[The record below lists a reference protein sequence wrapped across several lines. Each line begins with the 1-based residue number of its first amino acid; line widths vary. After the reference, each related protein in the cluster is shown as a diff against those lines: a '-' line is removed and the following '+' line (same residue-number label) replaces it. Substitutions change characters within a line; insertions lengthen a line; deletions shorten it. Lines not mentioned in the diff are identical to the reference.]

1 MQWRKMTIR
10 ATNSDPV
17 FVTMMEKLSAIWKN
31 REDCI
36 LITDTYTEVI
46 LDDVILCALVFLIFM
61 QYFGVFCDI
70 LKLY

>member
-1 MQWRKMTIR
+1 MTIR
-10 ATNSDPV
+10 ATNLDPV

>member
-1 MQWRKMTIR
+1 MTIR